1 MFFFV
6 SQPLHASDFILV
18 DFVVELFHKCGW
30 QVIYSDEGVAPYVSF
45 DS

>member
-6 SQPLHASDFILV
+6 TQPLHASDFILV

-30 QVIYSDEGVAPYVSF
+30 QGSGSGDLQ
-45 DS
+45 